1 MILIGTQQNVV
12 KDVFNAYNQA
22 VIYSLFALHPNKK
35 IAKIKCTNK
44 KQKGNTRDQQRTAF
58 IYSGSPFS
66 YNGQCFIYKSKKKFI
81 SFQPLVGLD
90 VYKENKL

>member
-1 MILIGTQQNVV
+1 MYCRFCDDMILIGTQQNVV

-44 KQKGNTRDQQRTAF
+44 KQKGNTKINNALPLYIREVPSVTMDSALY
-58 IYSGSPFS
+58 IKAK
-66 YNGQCFIYKSKKKFI
+66 KS
-81 SFQPLVGLD
+81 S
-90 VYKENKL
+90 